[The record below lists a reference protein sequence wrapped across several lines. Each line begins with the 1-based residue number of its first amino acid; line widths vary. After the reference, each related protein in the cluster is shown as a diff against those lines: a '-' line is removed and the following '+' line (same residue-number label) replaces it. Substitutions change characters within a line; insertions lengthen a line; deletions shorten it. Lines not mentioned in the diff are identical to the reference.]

1 MKAKKNTNP
10 KLNEAEKAERKFD
23 RDLKSCMKCHYFW
36 GNDSRC
42 MNSKCYKEKTAKNPE
57 PKEKSECTDCP
68 YKQSDSYCFPCMK
81 KIMEK
86 KANEESMEH
95 NQTD

>member
-1 MKAKKNTNP
+1 MKSKKTNHEIS
-10 KLNEAEKAERKFD
+10 EASRAERKFD

-42 MNSKCYKEKTAKNPE
+42 MNSKCYKEKK
-57 PKEKSECTDCP
+57 KEEKPVEKEVSECTNCP
-68 YKQSDSYCFPCMK
+68 YKQSNSYCFPCMK

-86 KANEESMEH
+86 KADEDVE
-95 NQTD
+95 QTKTD

>member
-1 MKAKKNTNP
+1 MKVKKKTNHMMSVA
-10 KLNEAEKAERKFD
+10 ERAEKKFD

-42 MNSKCYKEKTAKNPE
+42 MNSQCYKEKKAAVKPE
-57 PKEKSECTDCP
+57 PKEVNECTDCP
-68 YKQSDSYCFPCMK
+68 YKQSNSYCFPCMK

-86 KANEESMEH
+86 KTNEEIMESEI
-95 NQTD
+95 